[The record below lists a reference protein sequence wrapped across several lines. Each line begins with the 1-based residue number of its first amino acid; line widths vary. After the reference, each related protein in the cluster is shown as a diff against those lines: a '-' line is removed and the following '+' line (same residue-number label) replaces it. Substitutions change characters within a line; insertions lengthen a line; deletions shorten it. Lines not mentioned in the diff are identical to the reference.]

1 MEQEEDEPRESVL
14 SVSSTVEDKI
24 NLLGVCTSVRNLL
37 GVCTSVR
44 NLNFS
49 QGRCSS
55 SSPTTK
61 VLHGSGYSDS
71 PLGAPTQC

>member
-1 MEQEEDEPRESVL
+1 MEQEEDEPRESIL

-37 GVCTSVR
+37 GVRASVR
-44 NLNFS
+44 KLIFS
-49 QGRCSS
+49 QGRCSC
-55 SSPTTK
+55 SSPSTK